1 MRLRSLRTV
10 PRSLFL
16 ADRQHRRVLGF
27 MHTHYK
33 GYSYVVN
40 FFFFHSF
47 LCLPRV
53 VFESTSGSASNFSNF
68 RDDRD
73 ALVPISLRKCLKAM
87 AKYPSAFRRPTL
99 ARTFSEHAC
108 NSPMCL
114 KHTSPARRGHILHI
128 NKNKRRKKRKGGIFF
143 YATVTPDNFPVS
155 AFSSHSSRNDV
166 SGSAFGRLRERH
178 PLSLHLRARF
188 F

>member
-1 MRLRSLRTV
+1 MQRPPRSGQRRFRPLKIGYRALGLTRCPERGTSLRLRSLRTV

-27 MHTHYK
+27 MHTQYK
-33 GYSYVVN
+33 GYSYVAN

-73 ALVPISLRKCLKAM
+73 ALVPISLRKCL
-87 AKYPSAFRRPTL
+87 
-99 ARTFSEHAC
+99 EG
-108 NSPMCL
+108 NIQ
-114 KHTSPARRGHILHI
+114 ILVGLSTPYSST
-128 NKNKRRKKRKGGIFF
+128 NIFG
-143 YATVTPDNFPVS
+143 TCM
-155 AFSSHSSRNDV
+155 
-166 SGSAFGRLRERH
+166 
-178 PLSLHLRARF
+178 
-188 F
+188 